1 MFNNGITPE
10 AIPERIYKFSK
21 FVAEN
26 NLSKNE
32 LKDFGY
38 TYLIFKKKIKKVI
51 RDVKVKLGLK
61 SK

>member
-1 MFNNGITPE
+1 
-10 AIPERIYKFSK
+10 
-21 FVAEN
+21 
-26 NLSKNE
+26 
-32 LKDFGY
+32 Y

>member
-1 MFNNGITPE
+1 
-10 AIPERIYKFSK
+10 
-21 FVAEN
+21 
-26 NLSKNE
+26 
-32 LKDFGY
+32 

>member
-1 MFNNGITPE
+1 
-10 AIPERIYKFSK
+10 
-21 FVAEN
+21 
-26 NLSKNE
+26 NE

-38 TYLIFKKKIKKVI
+38 TYLIFKKKIKKAI